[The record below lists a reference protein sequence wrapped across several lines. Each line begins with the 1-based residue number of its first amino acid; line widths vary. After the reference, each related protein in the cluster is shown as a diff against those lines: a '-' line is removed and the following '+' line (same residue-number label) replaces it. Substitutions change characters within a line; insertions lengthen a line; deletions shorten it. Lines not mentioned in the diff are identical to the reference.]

1 MYFQPTIHRSQNL
14 FDFLPL
20 LMPFCAEG
28 AERHGTGK
36 MYKRC
41 NVEPLLGRDDR
52 NRRRML
58 GHVVRGPTEGPVY
71 CSFVFALNI
80 LQYPGLVEDSKLT
93 CFVDLE

>member
-14 FDFLPL
+14 FDFLPKS
-20 LMPFCAEG
+20 MPFCAAWDGE
-28 AERHGTGK
+28 

-71 CSFVFALNI
+71 SSFVFALNI